1 MTVALLMAT
10 AGLMRPATH
19 FPPLGSSL
27 VPSRAAIRLTDEQVD
42 AGATDAVWPKPA
54 KSVAELQQAQLAA
67 TEEADAKAQAD
78 AAPFQTDEGGF
89 SPVAFLTL
97 LVFVIGGGLFFQGI
111 SGGGAAQ
118 LFVDNQSP
126 EVQACVRQATTR
138 GEASLCLPPVPLE

>member
-54 KSVAELQQAQLAA
+54 KSVAELQQAQLA
-67 TEEADAKAQAD
+67 D
-78 AAPFQTDEGGF
+78 GG
-89 SPVAFLTL
+89 SGCKGT
-97 LVFVIGGGLFFQGI
+97 GGC
-111 SGGGAAQ
+111 S
-118 LFVDNQSP
+118 
-126 EVQACVRQATTR
+126 T
-138 GEASLCLPPVPLE
+138 VPN